1 MGSDEAILRPFAPI
15 LSRASLFRRLRLRYD
30 ANVRADSRPGVYSRT
45 ALDSERLELAP
56 SALSRL
62 PGLLMRFSFHFGA
75 AAALASLLAGAAARA
90 EDRIGNAALAI
101 NDVQRVDNGAAIGV
115 DDSVFR
121 NESVRT
127 GRDSSAK
134 FVFVDST
141 NLALGA
147 SSTVKL
153 DRFVFN
159 DDASY
164 SRAAV
169 NLAKGAF
176 RFSSGNSPKDAYEI
190 KTGNATIGVRG
201 TVLDILTRPG
211 RTVVSLV
218 EGQAVVCPRSRFDGL
233 RKFDC
238 GELLKPG
245 DTIVVTSAGTR
256 NAAAPFSFAAAAC
269 GSDPALCSRDT
280 VASLTGPGLTPAGK
294 LCGR

>member
-1 MGSDEAILRPFAPI
+1 
-15 LSRASLFRRLRLRYD
+15 
-30 ANVRADSRPGVYSRT
+30 
-45 ALDSERLELAP
+45 
-56 SALSRL
+56 
-62 PGLLMRFSFHFGA
+62 MRFSIFMGA
-75 AAALASLLAGAAARA
+75 AAALGCVFAGVAARA
-90 EDRIGNAALAI
+90 DDRIGNATLA
-101 NDVQRVDNGAAIGV
+101 NNQVQRVENGAAIRIN
-115 DDSVFR
+115 DSVFR

-127 GRDSSAK
+127 GAESSAK
-134 FVFVDST
+134 FVFIDAT
-141 NLALGA
+141 NLALGP

-176 RFSSGNSPKDAYEI
+176 RFSSGNSPKDSYEI

-218 EGQAVVCPRSRFDGL
+218 EGQAVVCPRSRFDGDPRKL
-233 RKFDC
+233 GPGSLKKFDC

-245 DTIVVTSAGTR
+245 DTIVVTSAGTK

-280 VASLTGPGLTPAGK
+280 VAGLTAPGLTPAGK
-294 LCGR
+294 LCGK